1 MSVFLSFTVLGIVSG
16 AIYGI
21 LATGLVV
28 TYNTTG
34 VFNFAQGAVGMVA
47 AFSYWQL
54 WQEWH
59 WPFLLAIVVIVFIE
73 APLLAIAVE
82 FVLFRRIHGASVERS
97 LMVTLG
103 LLVILLG
110 VATIFWSSPDVIR
123 SVPSYFTQS
132 DGNVLSVHLFGSNGV
147 TVQYQQI
154 MFVVI
159 AAVVSVGL
167 GLFLRRVR
175 LGVAMRAVVDD
186 PQLVAMAG
194 AKPYRMSQAGWVLGF
209 MLAAVAGVLLA
220 PVVGQ
225 TGLTADQLTLLAL
238 NGFAAAV
245 VGRLRS
251 LPMTFVGA
259 IALGL
264 ITQYCVGYLP
274 GHINA
279 GLASVLTEVIPVAFL
294 FLVLLVIPAARLAP
308 AGRLA
313 VRAAPKVVTA
323 RQSVAGAILLI
334 AGMVVLSA
342 MVGDTALSTLTQG
355 LAFGIVGLSLVLLVG
370 YAGQVS
376 LCQLTF
382 MGIGAFTMGKV
393 FGGDSWWG
401 LILAVVI
408 SGAVGAVV
416 ALPALRLRGLYLALA
431 TFAFGEVMFSA
442 FFDNDVYPRRRVDQR
457 RPGALAL
464 HALGGE
470 PGHADRG
477 IRRRR
482 RVRAHRR
489 PGPAQRIRTETGGDE
504 RLARGLRHRRPQRRA
519 HQNDRLLPLCGHGR
533 VGRRLLRRPA
543 GRHRRQRRPVH
554 RQPDPAP
561 LRRHLGYPHADRRA
575 ARGHDGRRVARA
587 PDAPAGLAGRSD
599 RSGRRHRDHRAG
611 QLPRRPPR
619 HSMALGPRVAAL
631 LRPGT
636 RSPAASPGPGGG
648 PCLRVAPGRRAT
660 APWWSTT
667 SASTS
672 AASLRC
678 PTSPCEPRPA
688 R

>member
-82 FVLFRRIHGASVERS
+82 FVLFRRIHGATVERS

-442 FFDNDVYPRRRVDQR
+442 FFDNASVIPD
-457 RPGALAL
+457 
-464 HALGGE
+464 GE
-470 PGHADRG
+470 S
-477 IRRRR
+477 IN
-482 RVRAHRR
+482 V
-489 PGPAQRIRTETGGDE
+489 
-504 RLARGLRHRRPQRRA
+504 
-519 HQNDRLLPLCGHGR
+519 GR
-533 VGRRLLRRPA
+533 VPLPFMHSVGNRAMLIEASVAAAVCVLIVGLVRRSAFGRRLVAMSDSPA
-543 GRHRRQRRPVH
+543 AYATVGLSAVRTKMIVFSLSAAMAGLGGVYYAGQQGGIGANDVPFIASLTLLLFVAIWGIRTLTGALLGGMTAAVLPVLQTH
-554 RQPDPAP
+554 LPASLADLTGLAAGIGIIVLANFPDGLLGIPWLSDRVSLPFSDRAREPQPLLLDQE
-561 LRRHLGYPHADRRA
+561 
-575 ARGHDGRRVARA
+575 VARA
-587 PDAPAGLAGRSD
+587 
-599 RSGRRHRDHRAG
+599 
-611 QLPRRPPR
+611 
-619 HSMALGPRVAAL
+619 
-631 LRPGT
+631 
-636 RSPAASPGPGGG
+636 
-648 PCLRVAPGRRAT
+648 
-660 APWWSTT
+660 
-667 SASTS
+667 
-672 AASLRC
+672 
-678 PTSPCEPRPA
+678 
-688 R
+688 

>member
-1 MSVFLSFTVLGIVSG
+1 VSVFLSFTVLGLVLG

-54 WQEWH
+54 WQDWH
-59 WPFLLAIVVIVFIE
+59 WPFLLAIVVVVFIE
-73 APLLAIAVE
+73 APLLAVVVE
-82 FVLFRRIHGASVERS
+82 FVLFRRIHGATVERS

-132 DGNVLSVHLFGSNGV
+132 DGTILSVHLFGSNGV
-147 TVQYQQI
+147 TIQYQQI
-154 MFVVI
+154 MFVVV
-159 AAVVSVGL
+159 AAVVAVGL
-167 GLFLRRVR
+167 GLFLRRFR

-209 MLAAVAGVLLA
+209 MLAALAGVLLA
-220 PVVGQ
+220 PVIGQ

-264 ITQYCVGYLP
+264 VTQYCVGYLP

-279 GLASVLTEVIPVAFL
+279 GLASVLTEVIPVLFL
-294 FLVLLVIPAARLAP
+294 FLVLLVIPAARIAP

-323 RQSVAGAILLI
+323 RQSVAGAIILI
-334 AGMVVLSA
+334 AGVVVLA
-342 MVGDTALSTLTQG
+342 EMVGDTALSTLTQG

-393 FGGDSWWG
+393 LGGDSWWG
-401 LILAVVI
+401 LILAVVV
-408 SGAVGAVV
+408 SGAVGALV
-416 ALPALRLRGLYLALA
+416 ALPTLRLRGLYLALA
-431 TFAFGEVMFSA
+431 TFAFGEVMYSA
-442 FFDNDVYPRRRVDQR
+442 FFDNASIIPD
-457 RPGALAL
+457 
-464 HALGGE
+464 GE
-470 PGHADRG
+470 S
-477 IRRRR
+477 IN
-482 RVRAHRR
+482 V
-489 PGPAQRIRTETGGDE
+489 
-504 RLARGLRHRRPQRRA
+504 
-519 HQNDRLLPLCGHGR
+519 GR
-533 VGRRLLRRPA
+533 VPLPFMHSVGNRAMLVEVAVAAAICVLIVGLVRRSAFGRRL
-543 GRHRRQRRPVH
+543 
-554 RQPDPAP
+554 
-561 LRRHLGYPHADRRA
+561 
-575 ARGHDGRRVARA
+575 VAM
-587 PDAPAGLAGRSD
+587 SD
-599 RSGRRHRDHRAG
+599 
-611 QLPRRPPR
+611 
-619 HSMALGPRVAAL
+619 
-631 LRPGT
+631 
-636 RSPAASPGPGGG
+636 SPAAY
-648 PCLRVAPGRRAT
+648 AT
-660 APWWSTT
+660 VGL
-667 SASTS
+667 SAVRTKMIVFSLS
-672 AASLRC
+672 AAMAGLGGVYYAGQQGGIGANDVQFIGSLTLLLFVAIWGIRTLTGALLGGLTAAALPVLQTHL
-678 PTSPCEPRPA
+678 PTSLADLTGLAAGIGIIVLANFPDGLLGIPYFSDRVKLPFADRDPGTQPLVLDGELSRA
-688 R
+688 A

>member
-1 MSVFLSFTVLGIVSG
+1 VSVFLSFTVLGIVSG

-82 FVLFRRIHGASVERS
+82 FVLFRRIHGATVERS

-147 TVQYQQI
+147 TIQYQQI

-159 AAVVSVGL
+159 AAAVSIGL

-334 AGMVVLSA
+334 AGTVVLSA

-442 FFDNDVYPRRRVDQR
+442 FFDNASVIPD
-457 RPGALAL
+457 
-464 HALGGE
+464 GE
-470 PGHADRG
+470 S
-477 IRRRR
+477 IN
-482 RVRAHRR
+482 V
-489 PGPAQRIRTETGGDE
+489 
-504 RLARGLRHRRPQRRA
+504 
-519 HQNDRLLPLCGHGR
+519 GR
-533 VGRRLLRRPA
+533 VPLPFMHSVGNRAMLIEASVAAAVCVLIVGLVRRSAFGRRLVAMSDSPAAYATVGLSALRTKMIVFSLSAAMA
-543 GRHRRQRRPVH
+543 GLGGVYYAGQQGGIGANDVPFIASLTLLLFVAIWGIRTLTGALLGGMTAAVLPVLQTH
-554 RQPDPAP
+554 LPPSLADLTGLAAGIGIIVLANFPDGLLGIPWLSDRVSLPFSDQVSEPQPLLLDQE
-561 LRRHLGYPHADRRA
+561 
-575 ARGHDGRRVARA
+575 VARA
-587 PDAPAGLAGRSD
+587 
-599 RSGRRHRDHRAG
+599 
-611 QLPRRPPR
+611 
-619 HSMALGPRVAAL
+619 
-631 LRPGT
+631 
-636 RSPAASPGPGGG
+636 
-648 PCLRVAPGRRAT
+648 
-660 APWWSTT
+660 
-667 SASTS
+667 
-672 AASLRC
+672 
-678 PTSPCEPRPA
+678 
-688 R
+688 